1 MSAGEIIDQN
11 LFDVSPTAE
20 ARFELVADAFPVLL
34 IDDIY
39 ARPDDIRAAALS
51 LDFEPP
57 PDPYP
62 GRVASPPSGNASLD
76 RFLRRMLDMVNR
88 DYLPRLPGEL
98 RVAPLARL
106 HSDFAIVDVHPD
118 DLADR
123 QRIPHTDP
131 VPIFGLVYFNHE
143 PRGGTL
149 FFRNVADTPGSAPSP
164 GYLTDSRDG
173 FELAG
178 RIEPAFNRLAIY
190 PGFVPHS
197 GEIAGDWIRSDERF
211 TNPRLTQR
219 LLFG

>member
-1 MSAGEIIDQN
+1 MIDQD
-11 LFDVSPTAE
+11 LFEISPTAQE
-20 ARFELVADAFPVLL
+20 RFELVADAFPVLL
-34 IDDIY
+34 VDNVY
-39 ARPDDIRAAALS
+39 ARPDEIRAAALS

-62 GRVASPPSGNASLD
+62 GRVASAPDGNASLD

-88 DYLPRLPGEL
+88 DYLPLLPDSL

-118 DLADR
+118 DLADH

-131 VPIFGLVYFNHE
+131 VPIFGLVYLNRQ

-149 FFRNVADTPGSAPSP
+149 FFRKAASAPENALSA

>member
-1 MSAGEIIDQN
+1 MKSLKDILAVIVG
-11 LFDVSPTAE
+11 
-20 ARFELVADAFPVLL
+20 L
-34 IDDIY
+34 I
-39 ARPDDIRAAALS
+39 AAAGAIYYFYRFVTSPEAEGGHS
-51 LDFEPP
+51 LGWMSLGFAV
-57 PDPYP
+57 
-62 GRVASPPSGNASLD
+62 VA
-76 RFLRRMLDMVNR
+76 F
-88 DYLPRLPGEL
+88 
-98 RVAPLARL
+98 
-106 HSDFAIVDVHPD
+106 
-118 DLADR
+118 
-123 QRIPHTDP
+123 
-131 VPIFGLVYFNHE
+131 IFGLVYFNHE

>member
-1 MSAGEIIDQN
+1 MIDQH
-11 LFDVSPTAE
+11 LFEVSPTAQ
-20 ARFELVADAFPVLL
+20 ARFELIADAFPVLL
-34 IDDIY
+34 IDNLY
-39 ARPDDIRAAALS
+39 ARSDEIQAAALR

-62 GRVASPPSGNASLD
+62 GRIAPLPGGNASLD

-88 DYLPRLPGEL
+88 DYLPRLPGDL

-118 DLADR
+118 DLADC
-123 QRIPHTDP
+123 QRIPHVDP
-131 VPIFGLVYFNHE
+131 VPIFGLVYLNRE

-149 FFRNVADTPGSAPSP
+149 FFRKVTSTPENAPSP